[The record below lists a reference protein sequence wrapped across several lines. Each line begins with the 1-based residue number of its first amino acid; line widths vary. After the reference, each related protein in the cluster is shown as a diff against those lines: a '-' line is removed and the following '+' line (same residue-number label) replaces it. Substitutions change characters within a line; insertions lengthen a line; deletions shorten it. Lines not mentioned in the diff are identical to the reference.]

1 MLSEKINLLSSKF
14 FSLDKYW
21 RQYSIITLL
30 VIIIAFLFPSGNT
43 LQYSYQL
50 NDITQEPIIAPVTF
64 AIQKSQEQLKIEKDL
79 ELKSVPFIFHRRD
92 DVVNLQ
98 INRISN
104 FFKIVNDIH
113 IASKRLEESTRLVYE
128 RRYHKQ
134 YEKAR
139 SVFVADSAELDNQ
152 LNKLKSEYPFVENN
166 SAWGKYLQP
175 ENNDSKKGNLNLD
188 KDNIIRICR
197 NRWSE
202 GIYDI
207 SINNILSE
215 EITINQGDV
224 PELVS
229 YDRFNDLEMA
239 WTLARKELLSTY
251 SSQSSFKD
259 LGYDL
264 IVRFMKPNIKYDLQA
279 TEKVQNQRLKMIPKS
294 RGVILK
300 DEMIVDANTRITN
313 DVLQKLNSLSFV
325 ISKKQIS
332 SQIWTVFLGY
342 MGRIILLS
350 VIFTLF
356 YTFLIVYRPDT
367 FHDWKMVLLIS
378 IIFLLQI
385 ILAYIFVIRLN
396 WSELLIP
403 VTVGAMALAILF
415 DVRIGLIATTSMVV
429 LMTLMMGQNIDF
441 VIISLFTSTIAVYN
455 IRDIRKRSQLFITM
469 FSLMGASVIVV
480 LGLGLFKEHGW
491 LAMLGDIQLLL
502 LNSLFA
508 PLLTY
513 GFIHLFE
520 IGFGVT
526 TDLSLIELLDYNH
539 PLLKKAQQE
548 TNGTFN
554 HSIVVGNLAES
565 CAAAI
570 GAHALLCR
578 VGAFYHDIGKM
589 VKSDYFI
596 ENQYLGENPHDS
608 LTATMSAKIIRSHV
622 NDGLALAKEY
632 GLPKI
637 VSDFIPMHHGTTR
650 VEYFYRMALKQESNK
665 NNVDENQFRY
675 PGPKPNTKETGI
687 LMICEAVEAAVRSI
701 KNPDIIKIEAMINKI
716 IKDRIDDGQLDE
728 CPLTLAELKKIVGTV
743 DGNSGM
749 LSVLRGIYHIRI
761 EYPDKQIEK
770 TV

>member
-1 MLSEKINLLSSKF
+1 MISEKVNLVSSKF
-14 FSLDKYW
+14 FNIDRYF
-21 RQYSIITLL
+21 RQYGIIFLL
-30 VIIIAFLFPSGNT
+30 VLIIAFLFPSGKM

-50 NDITQEPIIAPVTF
+50 NDITQEPIIAPITF
-64 AIQKSQEQLKIEKDL
+64 AIQKSEEQLKIEKNL
-79 ELKSVPFIFHRRD
+79 ELKSVPFIFDRRD

-98 INRISN
+98 IDKVNN
-104 FFKIVNDIH
+104 FFTIVKDIR
-113 IASKRLEESTRLVYE
+113 IASRRLRESTRLVYE

-139 SVFVADSAELDNQ
+139 SVFVADSAELVNQ
-152 LNKLKSEYPFVENN
+152 LNKLEFEYPFIKDNDL
-166 SAWGKYLQP
+166 WKDYLQP
-175 ENNDSKKGNLNLD
+175 EKDLNNTDDLNFD
-188 KDNIIRICR
+188 KNNIIRICR

-207 SINNILSE
+207 PIKTILSE
-215 EITINQGDV
+215 EITINQGDF
-224 PELVS
+224 PELVPF
-229 YDRFNDLEMA
+229 DRFNNLETA
-239 WTLARKELLSTY
+239 WTLARKELLNSYPT
-251 SSQSSFKD
+251 QSNFKD

-264 IVRFMKPNIKYDLQA
+264 IVRFMKPNIKYDLES
-279 TEKVQNQRLKMIPKS
+279 TEKMQEQRLKMIPKS

-300 DEMIVDANTRITN
+300 DEMIVDANTRITK
-313 DVLQKLNSLSFV
+313 DILQKLNSLSFI
-325 ISKKQIS
+325 ISKQKIS
-332 SQIWTVFLGY
+332 SGVGTVFLGY
-342 MGRIILLS
+342 LGRFILLS
-350 VIFTLF
+350 IIFTLF

-385 ILAYIFVIRLN
+385 VLAYIFVIRLD

-429 LMTLMMGQNIDF
+429 LMTLMTGQNIDF
-441 VIISLFTSTIAVYN
+441 IIISLFTSTIAVYN

-469 FSLMGASVIVV
+469 FSLMGASVLVV
-480 LGLGLFKEHGW
+480 LGLGLFKEHTW
-491 LAMLGDIQLLL
+491 ISMLGDIQLLL
-502 LNSLFA
+502 INSLVA

-520 IGFGVT
+520 IAFGVT

-570 GAHALLCR
+570 GAHSLLCR
-578 VGAFYHDIGKM
+578 VGAYYHDIGKM

-596 ENQYLGENPHDS
+596 ENQYLGENPHDA
-608 LTATMSAKIIRSHV
+608 LTATMSAKIIRNHV

-632 GLPKI
+632 DLPKI

-650 VEYFYRMALKQESNK
+650 VEYFYQLALKQASDKNK
-665 NNVDENQFRY
+665 VDDNQFRY

-716 IKDRIDDGQLDE
+716 IKERIDDGQLDE
-728 CPLTLAELKKIVGTV
+728 CPLTLAELKKIVGKV

-761 EYPDKQIEK
+761 EYPDK
-770 TV
+770 

>member
-113 IASKRLEESTRLVYE
+113 IASKRLEESTRLLYE

>member
-1 MLSEKINLLSSKF
+1 
-14 FSLDKYW
+14 
-21 RQYSIITLL
+21 
-30 VIIIAFLFPSGNT
+30 
-43 LQYSYQL
+43 
-50 NDITQEPIIAPVTF
+50 
-64 AIQKSQEQLKIEKDL
+64 
-79 ELKSVPFIFHRRD
+79 
-92 DVVNLQ
+92 
-98 INRISN
+98 
-104 FFKIVNDIH
+104 
-113 IASKRLEESTRLVYE
+113 
-128 RRYHKQ
+128 
-134 YEKAR
+134 
-139 SVFVADSAELDNQ
+139 
-152 LNKLKSEYPFVENN
+152 
-166 SAWGKYLQP
+166 
-175 ENNDSKKGNLNLD
+175 
-188 KDNIIRICR
+188 
-197 NRWSE
+197 
-202 GIYDI
+202 
-207 SINNILSE
+207 
-215 EITINQGDV
+215 
-224 PELVS
+224 
-229 YDRFNDLEMA
+229 MA

-332 SQIWTVFLGY
+332 SQIGTVFLGY

-480 LGLGLFKEHGW
+480 LGLGLFKEHSW

-513 GFIHLFE
+513 GFIFL
-520 IGFGVT
+520 
-526 TDLSLIELLDYNH
+526 
-539 PLLKKAQQE
+539 
-548 TNGTFN
+548 
-554 HSIVVGNLAES
+554 
-565 CAAAI
+565 
-570 GAHALLCR
+570 
-578 VGAFYHDIGKM
+578 
-589 VKSDYFI
+589 
-596 ENQYLGENPHDS
+596 
-608 LTATMSAKIIRSHV
+608 
-622 NDGLALAKEY
+622 
-632 GLPKI
+632 
-637 VSDFIPMHHGTTR
+637 
-650 VEYFYRMALKQESNK
+650 
-665 NNVDENQFRY
+665 
-675 PGPKPNTKETGI
+675 
-687 LMICEAVEAAVRSI
+687 
-701 KNPDIIKIEAMINKI
+701 
-716 IKDRIDDGQLDE
+716 
-728 CPLTLAELKKIVGTV
+728 
-743 DGNSGM
+743 
-749 LSVLRGIYHIRI
+749 
-761 EYPDKQIEK
+761 
-770 TV
+770 

>member
-332 SQIWTVFLGY
+332 SQIGTVFLGY

-480 LGLGLFKEHGW
+480 LGLGLFKEHSW

>member
-1 MLSEKINLLSSKF
+1 MISEKVNLVSSKF
-14 FSLDKYW
+14 FNIDRYF
-21 RQYSIITLL
+21 RQYGIIFLL
-30 VIIIAFLFPSGNT
+30 VLIIAFLFPSGKM

-50 NDITQEPIIAPVTF
+50 NDITQEPIIAPITF
-64 AIQKSQEQLKIEKDL
+64 AIQKSEEQLKIEKNL
-79 ELKSVPFIFHRRD
+79 ELKSVPFIFDRRD

-98 INRISN
+98 IDKVNN
-104 FFKIVNDIH
+104 FFTIVKDIR
-113 IASKRLEESTRLVYE
+113 IASRRLRESTRLVYE

-139 SVFVADSAELDNQ
+139 SVFVADSAELVNQ
-152 LNKLKSEYPFVENN
+152 LNKLEFEYPFIKDNDL
-166 SAWGKYLQP
+166 WKDYLQP
-175 ENNDSKKGNLNLD
+175 EKDLNNTDDLNFD
-188 KDNIIRICR
+188 KNNIIRICR

-207 SINNILSE
+207 PIKIILSE
-215 EITINQGDV
+215 EITINQGDF
-224 PELVS
+224 PELVPF
-229 YDRFNDLEMA
+229 DRFNNLETA
-239 WTLARKELLSTY
+239 WTLARKELLNSYPT
-251 SSQSSFKD
+251 QSNFKD

-264 IVRFMKPNIKYDLQA
+264 IVRFMKPNIKYDLES
-279 TEKVQNQRLKMIPKS
+279 TEKMQEQRLKMIPKS

-300 DEMIVDANTRITN
+300 DEMIVDANTRITK
-313 DVLQKLNSLSFV
+313 DILQKLNSLSFI
-325 ISKKQIS
+325 ISKQKIS
-332 SQIWTVFLGY
+332 SGVGTVFLGY
-342 MGRIILLS
+342 LGRFILLS
-350 VIFTLF
+350 IIFTLF

-385 ILAYIFVIRLN
+385 VLAYIFVIRLD

-429 LMTLMMGQNIDF
+429 LMTLMTGQNIDF
-441 VIISLFTSTIAVYN
+441 IIISLFTSTIAVYN

-469 FSLMGASVIVV
+469 FSLMGASVLVV
-480 LGLGLFKEHGW
+480 LGLGFFKEHTW
-491 LAMLGDIQLLL
+491 ISMLGDIQLLL
-502 LNSLFA
+502 INSLVA

-520 IGFGVT
+520 IAFGVT

-570 GAHALLCR
+570 GAHSLLCR
-578 VGAFYHDIGKM
+578 VGAYYHDIGKM

-596 ENQYLGENPHDS
+596 ENQYLGENPHDA
-608 LTATMSAKIIRSHV
+608 LTATMSAKIIRNHV

-632 GLPKI
+632 DLPKI

-650 VEYFYRMALKQESNK
+650 VEYFYQMALKQASDKNK
-665 NNVDENQFRY
+665 VDDNQFRY

-716 IKDRIDDGQLDE
+716 IKERIDDGQLDE
-728 CPLTLAELKKIVGTV
+728 CPLTLAELKKIVGKV

-761 EYPDKQIEK
+761 EYPDK
-770 TV
+770 

>member
-1 MLSEKINLLSSKF
+1 MLSEKINLLSSRF

-175 ENNDSKKGNLNLD
+175 ENNDSKKGNFNLD

-332 SQIWTVFLGY
+332 SQIGTVFLGY

>member
-1 MLSEKINLLSSKF
+1 MISEKVNLVSSKF
-14 FSLDKYW
+14 FNIDRYF
-21 RQYSIITLL
+21 RQYGIIFLL
-30 VIIIAFLFPSGNT
+30 VLIIAFLFPSGKM

-50 NDITQEPIIAPVTF
+50 NDITQEPIIAPITF
-64 AIQKSQEQLKIEKDL
+64 AIQKSEEQLKIEKNL

-92 DVVNLQ
+92 DVVNSQ
-98 INRISN
+98 IDKVNN
-104 FFKIVNDIH
+104 FFTIVKDIR
-113 IASKRLEESTRLVYE
+113 IASRRLRESTRLVYE

-139 SVFVADSAELDNQ
+139 SVFVADSAELVNQ
-152 LNKLKSEYPFVENN
+152 LNKLEFEYPFIKDNDL
-166 SAWGKYLQP
+166 WKDYLQP
-175 ENNDSKKGNLNLD
+175 EKDLNNTDDLNFD
-188 KDNIIRICR
+188 KNNIIRICR

-207 SINNILSE
+207 PIKIILSE
-215 EITINQGDV
+215 EITINQGDF
-224 PELVS
+224 PELVPF
-229 YDRFNDLEMA
+229 DRFNNLETA
-239 WTLARKELLSTY
+239 WTLARKELLNSYPT
-251 SSQSSFKD
+251 QSNFKD

-264 IVRFMKPNIKYDLQA
+264 IVRFMKPNIKYDLES
-279 TEKVQNQRLKMIPKS
+279 TEKMQEQRLKMIPKS

-300 DEMIVDANTRITN
+300 DEMIVDANTRITK
-313 DVLQKLNSLSFV
+313 DILQKLNSLSFI
-325 ISKKQIS
+325 ISKQKIS
-332 SQIWTVFLGY
+332 SGVGTVFLGY
-342 MGRIILLS
+342 LGRFILLS
-350 VIFTLF
+350 IIFTLF

-385 ILAYIFVIRLN
+385 VLAYIFVIRLD

-429 LMTLMMGQNIDF
+429 LMTLMTGQNIDF
-441 VIISLFTSTIAVYN
+441 IIISLFTSTIAVYN

-469 FSLMGASVIVV
+469 FSLMGASILVV
-480 LGLGLFKEHGW
+480 LGLGLFKEHTW
-491 LAMLGDIQLLL
+491 ISMLGDIQLLL
-502 LNSLFA
+502 INSLVA

-520 IGFGVT
+520 IAFGVT

-570 GAHALLCR
+570 GAHSLLCR
-578 VGAFYHDIGKM
+578 VGAYYHDIGKM

-596 ENQYLGENPHDS
+596 ENQYLGENPHDA
-608 LTATMSAKIIRSHV
+608 LTATMSAKIIRNHV

-632 GLPKI
+632 DLPKI

-650 VEYFYRMALKQESNK
+650 VEYFYQMALKQASDKNK
-665 NNVDENQFRY
+665 VDDNQFRY

-716 IKDRIDDGQLDE
+716 IKERIDDGQLDE
-728 CPLTLAELKKIVGTV
+728 CPLTLAELKKIVGKV

-761 EYPDKQIEK
+761 EYPDK
-770 TV
+770 

>member
-1 MLSEKINLLSSKF
+1 MISEKVNLVSSKF
-14 FSLDKYW
+14 FNIDRYF
-21 RQYSIITLL
+21 RQYGIIFLL
-30 VIIIAFLFPSGNT
+30 VLIIAFLFPSGKM

-50 NDITQEPIIAPVTF
+50 NDITQEPIIAPITF
-64 AIQKSQEQLKIEKDL
+64 AIQKSEEQLKIEKNL
-79 ELKSVPFIFHRRD
+79 ELKSVPFIFDRRD

-98 INRISN
+98 IDKVNN
-104 FFKIVNDIH
+104 FFTIVKDIR
-113 IASKRLEESTRLVYE
+113 IASRRLRESTRLVYE

-134 YEKAR
+134 YKKAR
-139 SVFVADSAELDNQ
+139 SVFVADSAELVNQ
-152 LNKLKSEYPFVENN
+152 LNKLEFEYPFIKDNN
-166 SAWGKYLQP
+166 LWKDYLQP
-175 ENNDSKKGNLNLD
+175 EKNLNNTDDLNFD
-188 KDNIIRICR
+188 KNNIIRICR

-207 SINNILSE
+207 PIKTILSE
-215 EITINQGDV
+215 EITINQGDF
-224 PELVS
+224 PELVPF
-229 YDRFNDLEMA
+229 DRFNNLETA
-239 WTLARKELLSTY
+239 WTLARKELLNSYPT
-251 SSQSSFKD
+251 QSNFKD

-264 IVRFMKPNIKYDLQA
+264 IVRFMKPNIKYDLES
-279 TEKVQNQRLKMIPKS
+279 TEKMQEQRLKMIPKS

-300 DEMIVDANTRITN
+300 DEMIVDANTRITK
-313 DVLQKLNSLSFV
+313 DILQKLNSLSFI
-325 ISKKQIS
+325 ISKQKIS
-332 SQIWTVFLGY
+332 SGIGTVFLGY
-342 MGRIILLS
+342 LGRFILLS
-350 VIFTLF
+350 IIFTLF

-385 ILAYIFVIRLN
+385 VLAYIFVIRLD

-429 LMTLMMGQNIDF
+429 LMTLMTGQNIDF
-441 VIISLFTSTIAVYN
+441 IIISLFTSTIAVYN

-469 FSLMGASVIVV
+469 FSLMGASVLVV
-480 LGLGLFKEHGW
+480 LGLGLFKEHTW
-491 LAMLGDIQLLL
+491 ISMLGDIQLLL
-502 LNSLFA
+502 INSLVA

-520 IGFGVT
+520 IAFGVT

-570 GAHALLCR
+570 GAHSLLCR
-578 VGAFYHDIGKM
+578 VGAYYHDIGKM

-596 ENQYLGENPHDS
+596 ENQYLGENPHDA
-608 LTATMSAKIIRSHV
+608 LTATMSAKIIRNHV

-632 GLPKI
+632 DLPKI

-650 VEYFYRMALKQESNK
+650 VEYFYQLALKQASDKNK
-665 NNVDENQFRY
+665 VDDNQFRY

-701 KNPDIIKIEAMINKI
+701 KNPDIIKIKAMINKI
-716 IKDRIDDGQLDE
+716 IKERIDDGQLDE
-728 CPLTLAELKKIVGTV
+728 CPLTLAELKKIVGKV

-761 EYPDKQIEK
+761 EYPDK
-770 TV
+770 

>member
-1 MLSEKINLLSSKF
+1 MISEKVNLVSSKF
-14 FSLDKYW
+14 FNIDRYF
-21 RQYSIITLL
+21 RQYGIIFLL
-30 VIIIAFLFPSGNT
+30 VLIIAFLFPSGKM

-50 NDITQEPIIAPVTF
+50 NDITQEPIIAPITF
-64 AIQKSQEQLKIEKDL
+64 AIQKSEEQLKIEKNL
-79 ELKSVPFIFHRRD
+79 ELKSVPFIFDRRD

-98 INRISN
+98 IDKVNN
-104 FFKIVNDIH
+104 FFTIVKDIR
-113 IASKRLEESTRLVYE
+113 IASRRLRESTRLVYE

-139 SVFVADSAELDNQ
+139 SVFVADSAELVNQ
-152 LNKLKSEYPFVENN
+152 LNKLEFEYPFIKDNDL
-166 SAWGKYLQP
+166 WKDYLQP
-175 ENNDSKKGNLNLD
+175 EKDLNNTDDLNFD
-188 KDNIIRICR
+188 KNNIIRICR

-207 SINNILSE
+207 PIKIILSE
-215 EITINQGDV
+215 EITINQGDF
-224 PELVS
+224 PELVPF
-229 YDRFNDLEMA
+229 DRFNNLETA
-239 WTLARKELLSTY
+239 WTLARKELLNSYPT
-251 SSQSSFKD
+251 QSNFKD

-264 IVRFMKPNIKYDLQA
+264 IVRFMKPNIKYDLES
-279 TEKVQNQRLKMIPKS
+279 TEKMQEQRLKMIPKS

-300 DEMIVDANTRITN
+300 DEMIVDANTRITK
-313 DVLQKLNSLSFV
+313 DILQKLNSLSFI
-325 ISKKQIS
+325 ISKQKIS
-332 SQIWTVFLGY
+332 SGVGTVFLGY
-342 MGRIILLS
+342 LGRFILLS
-350 VIFTLF
+350 IIFTLF

-385 ILAYIFVIRLN
+385 VLAYIFVIRLD

-429 LMTLMMGQNIDF
+429 LMTLMTGQNIDF
-441 VIISLFTSTIAVYN
+441 IIISLFTSTIAVYN

-469 FSLMGASVIVV
+469 FSLMGASILVV
-480 LGLGLFKEHGW
+480 LGLGLFKEHTW
-491 LAMLGDIQLLL
+491 ISMLGDIQLLL
-502 LNSLFA
+502 INSLVA

-520 IGFGVT
+520 IAFGVT

-570 GAHALLCR
+570 GAHSLLCR
-578 VGAFYHDIGKM
+578 VGAYYHDIGKM

-596 ENQYLGENPHDS
+596 ENQYLGENPHDA
-608 LTATMSAKIIRSHV
+608 LTATMSAKIIRNHV

-632 GLPKI
+632 DLPKI

-650 VEYFYRMALKQESNK
+650 VEYFYQMALKQASDKNK
-665 NNVDENQFRY
+665 VDDTQFRY

-716 IKDRIDDGQLDE
+716 IKERIDDGQLDE
-728 CPLTLAELKKIVGTV
+728 CPLTLAELKKIVGKV

-761 EYPDKQIEK
+761 EYPDK
-770 TV
+770 

>member
-378 IIFLLQI
+378 IIFFLQI

>member
-1 MLSEKINLLSSKF
+1 MLSEKINFFSSKLF
-14 FSLDKYW
+14 NLDKYW
-21 RQYSIITLL
+21 RQYSIISLL
-30 VIIIAFLFPSGNT
+30 VIIIAFLFPSGKT

-50 NDITQEPIIAPVTF
+50 NDITLEPIIAPITF
-64 AIQKSQEQLKIEKDL
+64 AIQKSEEQLKIEKDL

-92 DVVNLQ
+92 DVVNIQ
-98 INRISN
+98 IERVSN
-104 FFKIVNDIH
+104 FFKIVNDIR
-113 IASKRLEESTRLVYE
+113 IASRRLQESTRLVYE
-128 RRYHKQ
+128 RRYHNQ

-139 SVFVADSAELDNQ
+139 SVFVSDSAELANQ
-152 LNKLKSEYPFVENN
+152 LNKLKSEYPFVKN
-166 SAWGKYLQP
+166 SSVWEKYLQP
-175 ENNDSKKGNLNLD
+175 EIDNVGDDNLILD
-188 KDNIIRICR
+188 KENIIRICR

-207 SINNILSE
+207 SINSILSE
-215 EITINQGDV
+215 EINVNQGDV
-224 PELVS
+224 PELVPF
-229 YDRFNDLEMA
+229 DRFNDLEMA
-239 WTLARKELLSTY
+239 WTLARKELLSSY
-251 SSQSSFKD
+251 PNQSSFKD

-300 DEMIVDANTRITN
+300 DEMIVDANTRITD
-313 DVLQKLNSLSFV
+313 DVLQKLNSLSFI

-332 SQIWTVFLGY
+332 SEIGTIFLAY
-342 MGRIILLS
+342 IGRFILLT

-378 IIFLLQI
+378 IIFFLQI

-480 LGLGLFKEHGW
+480 LGLGLFKEHSW
-491 LAMLGDIQLLL
+491 LAMIGDIQLLL

-513 GFIHLFE
+513 GFILLFE

-596 ENQYLGENPHDS
+596 ENQYLGENPHDA

-650 VEYFYRMALKQESNK
+650 VEYFYQMALKQESNK
-665 NNVDENQFRY
+665 KNVDENQFRY

-728 CPLTLAELKKIVGTV
+728 CPLTLAELKKIVGKV
-743 DGNSGM
+743 DGTSGM

-761 EYPDKQIEK
+761 EYPDKPNK
-770 TV
+770 

>member
-21 RQYSIITLL
+21 RQYSIISLL

-152 LNKLKSEYPFVENN
+152 LYKLKSEYPFVENN

-332 SQIWTVFLGY
+332 SQIGTVFLGY
-342 MGRIILLS
+342 MGRIIL
-350 VIFTLF
+350 
-356 YTFLIVYRPDT
+356 
-367 FHDWKMVLLIS
+367 
-378 IIFLLQI
+378 
-385 ILAYIFVIRLN
+385 
-396 WSELLIP
+396 
-403 VTVGAMALAILF
+403 
-415 DVRIGLIATTSMVV
+415 
-429 LMTLMMGQNIDF
+429 
-441 VIISLFTSTIAVYN
+441 
-455 IRDIRKRSQLFITM
+455 
-469 FSLMGASVIVV
+469 
-480 LGLGLFKEHGW
+480 
-491 LAMLGDIQLLL
+491 
-502 LNSLFA
+502 
-508 PLLTY
+508 
-513 GFIHLFE
+513 
-520 IGFGVT
+520 
-526 TDLSLIELLDYNH
+526 
-539 PLLKKAQQE
+539 
-548 TNGTFN
+548 
-554 HSIVVGNLAES
+554 
-565 CAAAI
+565 
-570 GAHALLCR
+570 
-578 VGAFYHDIGKM
+578 
-589 VKSDYFI
+589 
-596 ENQYLGENPHDS
+596 
-608 LTATMSAKIIRSHV
+608 
-622 NDGLALAKEY
+622 
-632 GLPKI
+632 
-637 VSDFIPMHHGTTR
+637 
-650 VEYFYRMALKQESNK
+650 
-665 NNVDENQFRY
+665 
-675 PGPKPNTKETGI
+675 
-687 LMICEAVEAAVRSI
+687 
-701 KNPDIIKIEAMINKI
+701 
-716 IKDRIDDGQLDE
+716 
-728 CPLTLAELKKIVGTV
+728 
-743 DGNSGM
+743 
-749 LSVLRGIYHIRI
+749 
-761 EYPDKQIEK
+761 
-770 TV
+770 

>member
-332 SQIWTVFLGY
+332 SQIGTVFLGY

-378 IIFLLQI
+378 IIFFLQI